1 MALRYHWLLKDNLN
15 DSCSEGLTLTGTNI
29 TKSDMGKLG
38 NCYEVRDGG
47 RVTVTNNNLIDLLN
61 SGTFSISFWVNP
73 VIIDS
78 TTTPFVKCG
87 GSSELNKFLHII
99 VRTSGILAFA
109 FYSNDFDTN
118 YRPKSNVWHHI
129 TCTYSNKVQKVYV
142 DGELVGTR
150 NNVTNLNIAHDNEFS
165 IGNYGNYTSKSCFN
179 DFRIYDH
186 ELTKKEVKLI
196 SQCKIMHYD
205 FNSFSTGLTNL
216 WETNSLYVYNNYR
229 VGDKTSD
236 TLTKTNLKY
245 MGGSI
250 YRLVYTVHDATVLNH
265 IKTTFHGHGV
275 NTGSVTFKANT
286 KYSASILY
294 KPISHTDIIVGGTA
308 SNIGGFIEVPNVH
321 QSEGWIVATQKRDGS
336 DTADK
341 RDSIFFSF
349 ICPSAELN
357 ERIVI
362 DFCCPTLFE
371 GTDELQLYNHYLDM
385 NNVVTDCGIIQNH
398 FDLSSS
404 NNAYYSSTEFAN
416 GSGSMRFNGPNTSS
430 ITIPTDPFKLDNYTV
445 SLWFKKLSN
454 SHYRGVFELNLNNN
468 PGEFV
473 LRLMGFENGKMRFHP
488 SGLKGNQPYIEFPYT
503 INKWHHVVM
512 TVNGLNS
519 ALYVDGVKI
528 GTTTRDYLISRLGP
542 NKVRLGEN
550 ISTATNESR
559 IFDGYIDDVQ
569 IYGTTF
575 SDEDAIALYT
585 NKLSI
590 SKDGQIYTGELI
602 ETQDSSIDENNGELL
617 EVWSAGWG
625 GTSKITFKNTTHAC
639 YRGVNVLVIS
649 NDLKSSEFQKFDTYG
664 GDSTKLDAFKD
675 LINNVDNDSYIS
687 IVWYDNTMGN
697 HGLDSRNFIKSVF
710 TRSNID
716 SYDFI
721 GRDAYVLIAQKNGN
735 IIFEGFDK
743 EIVDGDPVYV
753 KKKVYLNNK
762 IKVQKSYGLI
772 TSEIDEVGGGGLVN
786 FRLTNGTIIPLYTEE
801 RNGQIWARIFYHYNR
816 AGTVLFSNFDEAT
829 LCNINTPLT
838 VDKYSIIGF
847 CDEFIDSQGYYE
859 FLLTYPKDTEEY
871 NQWKQTNVPNSIS
884 MPGYSMIHQGLP
896 NAGDGGFSG
905 IMKSST
911 PNNTAYDCNTKSN
924 HWYFAIGAHVKYSSG
939 IPHYD
944 STGTPNIVE
953 LWVKLD
959 YSKIGNRINVSFT
972 EDGKALALEFNE
984 I

>member
-38 NCYEVRDGG
+38 NCYDFGESGFVQ
-47 RVTVTNNNLIDLLN
+47 VQSNNLINLLN
-61 SGTFSISFWVNP
+61 SGTFSISFWVKPKSIVDN
-73 VIIDS
+73 VYYGLVS
-78 TTTPFVKCG
+78 CG
-87 GSSELNKFLHII
+87 SAGTNRLLHII
-99 VRTSGILAFA
+99 IRKTGFITFA
-109 FYSNDFDTN
+109 FYGNDLDSDYIPEPN
-118 YRPKSNVWHHI
+118 KWIHV
-129 TCTYSNKVQKVYV
+129 TCTYGNNTQKIYV
-142 DGELVGTR
+142 DGVLRGSR
-150 NNVTNLNIAHDNEFS
+150 QNVTNIEIMQNHDFY
-165 IGNYGNYTSKSCFN
+165 IGNYSNNKSNSCFN

-186 ELTKKEVKLI
+186 ELTKKEIKLL

-205 FNSFSTGLTNL
+205 FNSFSTGLTNTL
-216 WETNSLYVYNNYR
+216 DSSSLAKYNNFGT
-229 VGDKTSD
+229 GDKTTASIK
-236 TLTKTNLKY
+236 KTNLTY
-245 MGGSI
+245 MGCNI
-250 YRLVYTVHDATVLNH
+250 YRLEYTVHDTTTLNH
-265 IKTTFHGHGV
+265 VKTTFHGHGV
-275 NTGSVTFKANT
+275 YTVGVTFKANT

-308 SNIGGFIEVPNVH
+308 SNIGGFIEIPNVH

-336 DTADK
+336 VTADK
-341 RDSIFFSF
+341 RDCIFFSF

-398 FDLSSS
+398 FELSS

-416 GSGSMRFNGPNTSS
+416 GSGSMRFNGPNTNS
-430 ITIPTDPFKLDNYTV
+430 ITISTDPFKLDNYTV

-454 SHYRGVFELNLNNN
+454 SHYRGVFELGLNNN

-473 LRLMGFENGKMRFHP
+473 LRLMGFEQGKIRFHP
-488 SGLKGNQPYIEFPYT
+488 SGLQGNQPYIEFPYT
-503 INKWHHVVM
+503 VNKWHHVVM
-512 TVNGLNS
+512 TVDGLNS

-528 GTTTRDYLISRLGP
+528 GTATSNYLISRLAP
-542 NKVRLGEN
+542 NKIRLGEN
-550 ISTATNESR
+550 ISTAVNESR

-575 SDEDAIALYT
+575 SDEDVIALYT

-602 ETQDSSIDENNGELL
+602 ETQDSSIDTSNGELL

-687 IVWYDNTMGN
+687 IVWYDHTGGTY
-697 HGLDSRNFIKSVF
+697 GLDARNFIKSVF
-710 TRSNID
+710 TRSDID

-871 NQWKQTNVPNSIS
+871 NQWKQTNVPNSTS
-884 MPGYSMIHQGLP
+884 MSGYSMIHQGLP

>member
-29 TKSDMGKLG
+29 TKSDTGKLG
-38 NCYEVRDGG
+38 SCYDFGDSG
-47 RVTVTNNNLIDLLN
+47 YATVNSDDLIDILN
-61 SGTFSISFWVNP
+61 SGTFTISFWTKP
-73 VIIDS
+73 TIINDE
-78 TTTPFVKCG
+78 TATFMRCGPQEKNKC
-87 GSSELNKFLHII
+87 LHII
-99 VRTSGILAFA
+99 KRAETGVLAFG
-109 FYSNDFDTN
+109 FYSNDLDTN
-118 YRPKSNVWHHI
+118 YKPKSNDWQHI
-129 TCTYSNKVQKVYV
+129 ICTYSNKVQKVYV

-150 NNVTNLNIAHDNEFS
+150 NDVDNLNIP
-165 IGNYGNYTSKSCFN
+165 YGNTFFIGKYEKHISNSCFN

-186 ELTKKEVKLI
+186 ELTKKEIKLL
-196 SQCKIMHYD
+196 SQCKIIHYD
-205 FNSFSTGLTNL
+205 FNSFSTGLTNIL
-216 WETNSLYVYNNYR
+216 ESGSLDKYNNYTS
-229 VGDKTSD
+229 GDKTTASIK
-236 TLTKTNLKY
+236 KTNLKY
-245 MGGSI
+245 MGCNI
-250 YRLVYTVHDATVLNH
+250 YRLDYTVHDATTLNH
-265 IKTTFHGHGV
+265 VRTTFHGHGV
-275 NTGSVTFKANT
+275 NTSGITFKANT

-336 DTADK
+336 VTADK

-371 GTDELQLYNHYLDM
+371 GTDELQLYNHYSDM
-385 NNVVTDCGIIQNH
+385 NNTVTDCGIIQNH
-398 FDLSSS
+398 FELSSS

-416 GSGSMRFNGPNTSS
+416 GSGSMRFNGPNTNS
-430 ITIPTDPFKLDNYTV
+430 ITISTDPFKLDNYTV

-454 SHYRGVFELNLNNN
+454 SHYRGVFELGVDNI
-468 PGEFV
+468 PGKNSV
-473 LRLMGFENGKMRFHP
+473 RLMGFENGKMRFHP
-488 SGLKGNQPYIEFPYT
+488 SGLEGNQAYIEFPYT
-503 INKWHHVVM
+503 VNKWHHVVM
-512 TVNGLNS
+512 TINGLNS
-519 ALYVDGVKI
+519 ALYVDGIKRGTATQTNLVSSISANKI
-528 GTTTRDYLISRLGP
+528 RLGID
-542 NKVRLGEN
+542 L
-550 ISTATNESR
+550 STSTNESR

-687 IVWYDNTMGN
+687 IVWYDHTVGA
-697 HGLDSRNFIKSVF
+697 HGLDARNFIKSVF
-710 TRSNID
+710 TRSDID

-801 RNGQIWARIFYHYNR
+801 RNGQIWTRIFYHYNR

-871 NQWKQTNVPNSIS
+871 NQWKQTNVPNSTS
-884 MPGYSMIHQGLP
+884 MSGYSMIHQGLP

-924 HWYFAIGAHVKYSSG
+924 NWYFAIGAHVKYNSG
-939 IPHYD
+939 IPHYY